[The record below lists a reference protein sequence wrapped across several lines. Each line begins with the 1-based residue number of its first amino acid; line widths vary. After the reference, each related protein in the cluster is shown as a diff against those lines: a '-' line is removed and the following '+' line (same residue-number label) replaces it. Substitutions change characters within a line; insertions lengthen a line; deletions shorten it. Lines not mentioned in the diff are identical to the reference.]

1 MARIKDEVIERLKS
15 EVSLV
20 RLMESQGFELKKH
33 GKDYICR
40 CPFHNDKTPSLVVTP
55 SKNLWNCL
63 GACGVGGSV
72 IDWVIKREG
81 VSFRR
86 AIEIL
91 QHDLGLISES
101 HKPVKQSTT
110 KQLSS
115 SLVAEKDE
123 QQALKRVID
132 FYHETLKQCS
142 DATEYLESRG
152 LNHPELIN
160 TFKLGFANRTLSY
173 RLPEKNRKAGS
184 EIRGLLQ
191 SVGILRKSG
200 HEHFNGSVVV
210 PVLDENNQ
218 IKEVYGRKILG
229 NRLRKGTAQHL
240 YLPGEHEGVF
250 NLPSLAANEEIIL
263 CESLI
268 DAMTFWV
275 NGFKNVTCSYGTNG
289 FTEEI
294 LNALIN
300 HEIKRVLIAY
310 DRDDAGNVA
319 AEKLAEQLKQYDI
332 DCYRV
337 LFPKNMDAN
346 EYALQM
352 SPADKALGLVI
363 RKAEPMLQASKR
375 AASEELREK
384 KKSKE
389 VNQKEE
395 EKTSSSATAPCVALP
410 PASMQSL
417 VASLSEPTSQVQP
430 KAPIEI
436 DAQINEREIKMAFG
450 ERHYRVRGLTKNQT
464 YDQLKVNVMVNQGDL
479 LHVDTLELYNA
490 KQRQTFIKIASSEL
504 SCDPNIIKKD
514 LGKVLLKLE
523 ALQDDQIEN
532 GKKEVDKSIELNEQE
547 KSEALDLLKD
557 KNLLQRILNDFNE
570 CGVVGE
576 ETNKLV
582 GYLASVSRKL
592 NKPLAIM
599 VQSSSAA
606 GKSSLMD
613 AVLNFMPEEERV
625 QYSAMTGQSLFYMGE
640 TNLKNKILAISEEEG
655 VNQASY
661 ALKLLQSE
669 GEVTIA
675 STGKNAVTGNMET
688 QTYHV
693 EGPVMLFLTT
703 TAIDI
708 DEELLNR
715 CLVLSVNESGL
726 QTEAIQSIQRMNQT
740 LNGLQQSEKR
750 NQIVD
755 VHRNAQRL
763 LKPLNVVN
771 PYAEYLTFRSDKTRT
786 RRDHVKYLTLIQTI
800 ALLHQYQ
807 RPIKSIESKGQVI
820 EYVEV
825 TLEDI
830 ETANHLSHETLGKS
844 LDELPPQTRKLL
856 SLINDYVKVQCQAQG
871 IEKTDFRFSRRHIR
885 EVTGW
890 SDSQLK
896 VHCGRLED
904 MEYLLI
910 ERGGRGKLFEYELL
924 YDGDINTNRH
934 LMGLIDI
941 ETLKQKY
948 DYGVN
953 LSGQKQVKSAPSSPQ
968 VWEKSAPSLVG
979 KTKPQT
985 NGHEVNGDLFNG
997 MAENEQPATQKN
1009 PHRKIKA
1016 VS

>member
-1 MARIKDEVIERLKS
+1 MTEMARIKQEIIEKLKN
-15 EVSLV
+15 EISLV

-33 GKDYICR
+33 GKDYVCR
-40 CPFHNDKTPSLVVTP
+40 CPFHDDKTPSLVVTP

-63 GACGVGGSV
+63 GACGVGSSI

-86 AIEIL
+86 AVEIL
-91 QHDLGLISES
+91 QHDIGLISEA
-101 HKPVKQSTT
+101 HQPVKQSTT

-142 DATEYLESRG
+142 DATDYLESRG

-173 RLPEKNRKAGS
+173 RLPEKNRKAGL

-200 HEHFNGSVVV
+200 HEHFNGSIIV

-240 YLPGEHEGVF
+240 YLPGEHQSVW
-250 NLPSLAANEEIIL
+250 NLTCLAANDEIIL

-275 NGFKNVTCSYGTNG
+275 NGFKNVTSSYGTNG

-310 DRDDAGNVA
+310 DRDEAGNAA
-319 AEKLAEQLKQYDI
+319 AEKLAEQLKPYEI

-352 SPADKALGLVI
+352 SPASKALGLVI
-363 RKAEPMLQASKR
+363 RKAEPMLKAKVRKPTKEKAVNQ
-375 AASEELREK
+375 EEK
-384 KKSKE
+384 KS
-389 VNQKEE
+389 
-395 EKTSSSATAPCVALP
+395 P
-410 PASMQSL
+410 SL
-417 VASLSEPTSQVQP
+417 AAKISEPTSQAQP
-430 KAPIEI
+430 KAPLEI
-436 DAQINEREIKMAFG
+436 DAQINEREIKMMFG
-450 ERHYRVRGLTKNQT
+450 DRNYRVRGLSKNLT

-490 KQRQTFIKIASSEL
+490 KQRQTFIKIAASEL
-504 SCDPNIIKKD
+504 TLDPNIIKKD
-514 LGKVLLKLE
+514 LGKILLKLE
-523 ALQDDQIEN
+523 ALQDDQIEKN
-532 GKKEVDKSIELNEQE
+532 NEPKEKAIELGEQE
-547 KSEALDLLKD
+547 KSEALALLND

-640 TNLKNKILAISEEEG
+640 TNLKNKILAIAEEEG
-655 VNQASY
+655 VSSASY

-703 TAIDI
+703 TAIDV
-708 DEELLNR
+708 DEELKNR
-715 CLVLSVNESGL
+715 CIVLAVDEDREQTAAIHEQQRIDETLEGL
-726 QTEAIQSIQRMNQT
+726 LASETK
-740 LNGLQQSEKR
+740 NGL
-750 NQIVD
+750 VTL
-755 VHRNAQRL
+755 HRNAQRL
-763 LKPLNVVN
+763 LKPLKVVN
-771 PYAEYLTFRSDKTRT
+771 PFARGLTFLDDKTRT
-786 RRDHVKYLTLIQTI
+786 RRDHKKYLTLIQTI

-807 RPIKSIESKGQVI
+807 RPIKTTTHEGKELQYI
-820 EYVEV
+820 EV
-825 TLEDI
+825 TLDDI
-830 ETANHLSHETLGKS
+830 KTANYLAHDVLGRS
-844 LDELPPQTRKLL
+844 LDELPPQTRKM
-856 SLINDYVKVQCQAQG
+856 LIELQKMITDACQQQKMEPRDY
-871 IEKTDFRFSRRHIR
+871 RFSRRDLR
-885 EVTGW
+885 EKMGW
-890 SDSQLK
+890 TYDQVR
-896 VHCGRLED
+896 VHLERLVDLEYVLSHRGR
-904 MEYLLI
+904 
-910 ERGGRGKLFEYELL
+910 RGQSFEYELL
-924 YDGDINTNRH
+924 YDGKGQDGQAFMI
-934 LMGLIDI
+934 GLIDL
-941 ETLKQKY
+941 EELKKNISTTKSLGGENNHN
-948 DYGVN
+948 GVA
-953 LSGQKQVKSAPSSPQ
+953 LGGHWGTDGVD
-968 VWEKSAPSLVG
+968 VVTGEI
-979 KTKPQT
+979 KPQP
-985 NGHEVNGDLFNG
+985 NSHKLSKVIELDLHQK
-997 MAENEQPATQKN
+997 EQPDTQKKDASYLDIPAFIEN
-1009 PHRKIKA
+1009 
-1016 VS
+1016 

>member
-1 MARIKDEVIERLKS
+1 MPRIKDDVIERLKS

-33 GKDYICR
+33 GKDYVCR
-40 CPFHNDKTPSLVVTP
+40 CPFHNDKTPSLVVSP
-55 SKNLWNCL
+55 SNNLWNCL

-86 AIEIL
+86 AVEIL
-91 QHDLGLISES
+91 QHDLGLITEK
-101 HKPVKQSTT
+101 HEPVKYATT

-115 SLVAEKDE
+115 SLVAERDE
-123 QQALKRVID
+123 QKALQQVIE
-132 FYHETLKQCS
+132 FYHETLKTCPE
-142 DATEYLESRG
+142 ATQYLESRG
-152 LNHPELIN
+152 LNNAALIN
-160 TFKLGFANRTLSY
+160 TFKLGYANRTLAY
-173 RLPEKNRKAGS
+173 RLPEKNRKAGA
-184 EIRGLLQ
+184 EARGRLQ
-191 SVGILRKSG
+191 NVGILRKTG
-200 HEHFNGSVVV
+200 HEHFNGCVVV
-210 PVLDENNQ
+210 PIVDEANQ

-240 YLPGEHEGVF
+240 YLPGEHHGIW
-250 NLPSLAANEEIIL
+250 NYLSLAANDEIII

-275 NGFKNVTCSYGTNG
+275 NGFRNVTSSYGTNG

-300 HEIKRVLIAY
+300 NQIKRVLIAY
-310 DRDDAGNVA
+310 DRDEAGNVA
-319 AEKLAEQLKQYDI
+319 ADKLAEELKAYSI
-332 DCYRV
+332 SCYRI

-352 SPADKALGLVI
+352 SPANKALGLVI
-363 RKAEPMLQASKR
+363 RKAEPMLEAQSR
-375 AASEELREK
+375 VTSDELREK
-384 KKSKE
+384 KKSKD

-395 EKTSSSATAPCVALP
+395 KP
-410 PASMQSL
+410 PSSL
-417 VASLSEPTSQVQP
+417 VAELPEPSAAAEP
-430 KAPIEI
+430 KASSDV

-450 ERHYRVRGLTKNQT
+450 DRHYRVRGLNKNQT
-464 YDQLKVNVMVNQGDL
+464 YDQLKVNVMVMSTDGRYDDVPGGSASANKGG

-504 SCDPNIIKKD
+504 SVDYDVIKKD

-523 ALQDDQIEN
+523 ALQDEQIE
-532 GKKEVDKSIELNEQE
+532 KSNEPANKIVELAESE
-547 KSEALDLLKD
+547 KDEALKLLKD
-557 KNLLQRILNDFNE
+557 KDLLKRILSDFNE

-592 NKPLAIM
+592 DKPLAVII
-599 VQSSSAA
+599 QSSSAA

-613 AVLNFMPEEERV
+613 AVLNLMPEEERV

-640 TNLKNKILAISEEEG
+640 TNLKNKILAIAEEEG
-655 VNQASY
+655 AENASY

-669 GEVTIA
+669 GEITIA
-675 STGKNAVTGNMET
+675 STGKNATTGNMET

-715 CLVLSVNESGL
+715 CLVLTVNESGE
-726 QTEAIQSIQRMNQT
+726 QTEAIQQIQRMNQT
-740 LNGLQQSEKR
+740 LDGLLQSEIKSDL
-750 NQIVD
+750 IK

-763 LKPLNVVN
+763 LRPLKVVN

-807 RPIKSIESKGQVI
+807 RPIKTVTHQERVI

-830 ETANHLSHETLGKS
+830 DMANQLSHEILGKT

-856 SLINDYVKVQCQAQG
+856 SLINNLVKAGCKVQGLDQ
-871 IEKTDFRFSRRHIR
+871 TDYRFSRRNIR

-890 SDSQLK
+890 SDGQLK
-896 VHCGRLED
+896 IHCGRLEE
-904 MEYLLI
+904 MEYLLVH
-910 ERGGRGKLFEYELL
+910 RGGRGKLIEYELL
-924 YDGDINTNRH
+924 YDGELKTERH
-934 LMGLIDI
+934 MMGLIDL
-941 ETLKQKY
+941 ELLKQKY
-948 DYGVN
+948 EYGDKK
-953 LSGQKQVKSAPSSPQ
+953 SGQKGNKSALSQGQVSAKLDPSQ
-968 VWEKSAPSLVG
+968 TDENI
-979 KTKPQT
+979 TKP
-985 NGHEVNGDLFNG
+985 NGHEVNQDLFNEVSPEG
-997 MAENEQPATQKN
+997 LLVIKNNEHHTHA
-1009 PHRKIKA
+1009 
-1016 VS
+1016 